1 MPRSP
6 ATPLKSAVHAHPVS
20 GPSTSSILPLL
31 PLYSL
36 YFLYTPST
44 SSIIPLLP
52 LYSKPRHPQPP
63 APHLEAGRNSA
74 GPAWGWRTGVA
85 GCCAVGLCK
94 LCTAA
99 PRRQPCRAAAVCR
112 CHTGLPLPPPSSPHC
127 HGHKGPASS
136 ATCVATG
143 GAARPGADQADVAH
157 PRRPQPGR
165 GCMVQGK
172 RGSRGVVGG
181 AAAGRGTL
189 RPPTPPSYRGRI
201 SVNEQAETSAGAPPA
216 GWRGDGVGGC
226 GRGCVAT
233 TWPIPRAA
241 CAALSKLKGA
251 SGFS

>member
-1 MPRSP
+1 MIVANMPRSP

-52 LYSKPRHPQPP
+52 LYSNPRHPQPP

-127 HGHKGPASS
+127 HCHKGPA
-136 ATCVATG
+136 VVG
-143 GAARPGADQADVAH
+143 HVRGHGRGRPPGRRPGRVPSPRPRPPEHRLTKSSCLGALATSGVAGAG
-157 PRRPQPGR
+157 GR
-165 GCMVQGK
+165 GGQIQ
-172 RGSRGVVGG
+172 RPSRPCRE
-181 AAAGRGTL
+181 A
-189 RPPTPPSYRGRI
+189 
-201 SVNEQAETSAGAPPA
+201 
-216 GWRGDGVGGC
+216 
-226 GRGCVAT
+226 
-233 TWPIPRAA
+233 
-241 CAALSKLKGA
+241 
-251 SGFS
+251 